1 MQKLQTVL
9 PTAGSLSWPLGDI
22 FREIEWE
29 RGEWSEGAFGYG
41 FLAERGEFL
50 GNERERTGK
59 FEVGERC
66 EFLESLERD
75 IFEGVHWSCRSF
87 RGISGLGKES
97 KLEKRIHGS

>member
-1 MQKLQTVL
+1 MQTVL
-9 PTAGSLSWPLGDI
+9 PAAGSLSWPLRDI

-59 FEVGERC
+59 FEVGERG